1 MWQSEER
8 LSNFFNKSINY
19 NAHHR
24 LPPKPKAK
32 ILAAETQQWLT
43 KAALF
48 RYTASSYGV
57 KKKHAAC
64 ATRISYSHSRHA
76 PKFCFW
82 AASKANRLHGTIFS
96 RPDAKIERASLA
108 APRAACFMSN
118 SGLNGW
124 PRLRQKPQQLKL
136 KRTPDPD
143 CQRKQPSQKSGAE

>member
-1 MWQSEER
+1 VWQSEER

-57 KKKHAAC
+57 KKNMQRVQPASPTLIHGMRQSFVSGQPPRPIVC
-64 ATRISYSHSRHA
+64 TA
-76 PKFCFW
+76 P
-82 AASKANRLHGTIFS
+82 FS
-96 RPDAKIERASLA
+96 AGRMPK
-108 APRAACFMSN
+108 
-118 SGLNGW
+118 
-124 PRLRQKPQQLKL
+124 
-136 KRTPDPD
+136 
-143 CQRKQPSQKSGAE
+143 